1 MPYNIYASSPGI
13 LVTAADYTENPAGPI
28 VLLPYASTI
37 GTTLTVKDAAGL
49 ATALSPITISTI
61 VDAYY
66 ARTLSTS
73 LISSVQITTAG
84 GSVTVA
90 ALQPRTYTLLD
101 APLGSPL
108 IQRRPPNTLRPN
120 YEKISTISTYTVT
133 VLSSLTL
140 EPTVSLDAL
149 LSFTAPATL
158 TADFTSTL
166 ARSAVQTNNL
176 YSASSVNPFS
186 FLSTGSISTN
196 TLFVSTFIGAGSY
209 TTSNYT
215 GVGTYDI
222 CGTTLTTVG
231 GNYSTV
237 RGGTLITDDSFRVGG
252 DSVVRG
258 PMSTLGAF
266 VVYGS
271 GGLSIRDNFTT
282 QNLSVGAH
290 VVRGQATHASNLF
303 VASTS
308 ILSTLSVHSSAAY
321 TSSIGIGEPLGAQS
335 QPWDVSGSMFV
346 SAELRNAGTLS
357 TILVS
362 TASLIGSTFTLFDR
376 GSNIFSPLYVQ
387 GTNLFYAGTQVG
399 SAGATDYT
407 SSQTRVS
414 SFLSTKN
421 LYASTAFVGPSTYR
435 TTFNLE
441 VNGGIKITD
450 TPGAR
455 LRVAGGAGSG
465 TTTLA
470 WSEDGITWNTAS
482 AGSGFTDATYGLAWN
497 GRQWLALGKDS
508 GNQTIEVSLDGKSW
522 SASGVTGAF
531 TGEGHAA
538 AWNGS
543 RWVAV
548 GQGTGTTTIKTSTDG
563 YTWTNAASGGFS
575 NFGYDVAWNG
585 RLWLAV
591 GDSNTNSHS
600 IQYSYDASNWSNA
613 TSGSFDLSGSALAWN
628 GRIWV
633 AVGSATTLNAR
644 IKWSANGLTWTD
656 SSGSTAFSGFGTDV
670 VWSGQVFHATGSD
683 TTAANCIKFSYDGSI
698 WSNSVAAPFTGNAN
712 AITYDGDKWIAAG
725 TDSTATSQIDYSY
738 NGRSWTTATGPPF
751 TANGGAFAVAY
762 GYDIVPRLQVAGLE
776 FYDGVQP
783 FLRSTNTI
791 FTQGV
796 RFTSTGTTITHS
808 TSMVINNTLFI
819 NPPTGVSINIDP
831 SFVGSSIALLVYGST
846 FSRNATPLKIGG
858 GSWISVSDGR
868 FKDNI
873 PMPNMMISCMEKL
886 DNLKPKEYKMKNAP
900 SYVNPGAIARRNEYV
915 QALKAD
921 NTPTRNYT
929 IEKMN
934 DIKHKL
940 ITIDITKA
948 EEVEKELG
956 FVAEDVAVAIPE
968 AIEPIEIDGQSYLG
982 LNYEQ
987 IQMVHLATTHALMST
1002 MEIQESTLK
1011 GQDGTIELL
1020 YANYNLL
1027 RDLLQL

>member
-13 LVTAADYTENPAGPI
+13 LITAADFTENPTGPV

-37 GTTLTVKDAAGL
+37 GATLTVKDAAGL
-49 ATALSPITISTI
+49 ASASAPITVSTI
-61 VDAYY
+61 VDSYY

-84 GSVTVA
+84 GSATVA

-101 APLGSPL
+101 GSL
-108 IQRRPPNTLRPN
+108 IQRRAPDTLRPN
-120 YEKISTISTYTVT
+120 YEQISTLSTYTVS

-140 EPTVSLDAL
+140 QPTVSLDAL
-149 LSFTAPATL
+149 LSFTAPASL

-166 ARSAVQTNNL
+166 ARSAVQTSNL

-196 TLFVSTFIGAGSY
+196 TLFVSTFSGTGLY
-209 TTSNYT
+209 TASNYT

-222 CGTTLTTVG
+222 CGTALTTVG

-237 RGGTLITDDSFRVGG
+237 RGGTLTTDASFRVGG
-252 DSVVRG
+252 DTVVRG
-258 PMSTLGAF
+258 PMSTLGGF
-266 VVYGS
+266 IVYGG
-271 GGLSIRDNFTT
+271 GGLSIKDDFTT

-290 VVRGQATHASNLF
+290 VVLGQATHASNLY

-321 TSSIGIGEPLGAQS
+321 TSSIGIGEPLGAQT
-335 QPWDVSGSMFV
+335 QPWDVSGTMFV

-357 TILVS
+357 TIIVS
-362 TASLIGSTFTLFDR
+362 TASLLGSTFALFDR
-376 GSNIFSPLYVQ
+376 GSNIFSPLYIQ
-387 GTNLFYAGTQVG
+387 GTNLYYAGTQVG
-399 SAGATDYT
+399 AGGGGSADYT
-407 SSQTRVS
+407 SNQTTVS

-421 LYASTAFVGPSTYR
+421 LYASSAFIGPSTYR

-450 TPGAR
+450 TSGIR

-470 WSEDGITWNTAS
+470 WSENGITWNTAS
-482 AGSGFTDATYGLAWN
+482 AGGFTDAAYGLGWN
-497 GRQWLALGKDS
+497 GRQWLALGKDT
-508 GNQTIEVSLDGKSW
+508 GGQTIEVSADGKSW

-548 GQGTGTTTIKTSTDG
+548 GAGSGTTTIKTSTDG
-563 YTWTNAASGGFS
+563 YTWTDAASGGFS
-575 NFGYDVAWNG
+575 NYGYDVAWNG
-585 RLWLAV
+585 RLWVAV
-591 GDSNTNSHS
+591 GDSNTSAHS

-613 TSGSFDLSGSALAWN
+613 TSGSFDLSGGALAWN

-633 AVGSATTLNAR
+633 AVGSASNVNAR
-644 IKWSANGLTWTD
+644 IKFSADGLTWTD

-683 TTAANCIKFSYDGSI
+683 ATAANRIKFSYDGSL
-698 WSNSVAAPFTGNAN
+698 WSNSVGGTFTGNAN
-712 AITYDGDKWIAAG
+712 AITYDGDKWIVAG
-725 TDSTATSQIDYSY
+725 TDSTAANQIDYSY
-738 NGRSWTTATGPPF
+738 NGRSWSATTGVPF
-751 TANGGAFAVAY
+751 TAGGGAFALAY
-762 GYDIVPRLQVAGLE
+762 GYDVVPRLKVADLE

-783 FLRSTNTI
+783 YLRSTNTI
-791 FTQGV
+791 FTQPT
-796 RFTSTGTTITHS
+796 RFTSTGTTISHS

-819 NPPTGVSINIDP
+819 HPPTGVSINVDP

-846 FSRNATPLKIGG
+846 FSRNATPLKLGG

-873 PMPNMMISCMEKL
+873 PIVNPMATFMEKL
-886 DNLKPKEYKMKNAP
+886 DCLKPKEYKMKNAP
-900 SYVNPGAIARRNEYV
+900 SYVNPAAIARRNEYV

-921 NTPTRNYT
+921 TTPNGVYT
-929 IEKMN
+929 IEKMA
-934 DIKHKL
+934 DIKNKL
-940 ITIDITKA
+940 ITIDMTKP

-956 FVAEDVAVAIPE
+956 FVAEDVAITIPE
-968 AIEPIEIDGQSYLG
+968 AIEPIQIDGQSYLG

-1011 GQDGTIELL
+1011 GQDGTIETL

-1027 RDLLQL
+1027 RDLLNP

>member
-1 MPYNIYASSPGI
+1 
-13 LVTAADYTENPAGPI
+13 
-28 VLLPYASTI
+28 
-37 GTTLTVKDAAGL
+37 
-49 ATALSPITISTI
+49 
-61 VDAYY
+61 
-66 ARTLSTS
+66 
-73 LISSVQITTAG
+73 
-84 GSVTVA
+84 
-90 ALQPRTYTLLD
+90 
-101 APLGSPL
+101 
-108 IQRRPPNTLRPN
+108 
-120 YEKISTISTYTVT
+120 
-133 VLSSLTL
+133 
-140 EPTVSLDAL
+140 
-149 LSFTAPATL
+149 
-158 TADFTSTL
+158 
-166 ARSAVQTNNL
+166 
-176 YSASSVNPFS
+176 
-186 FLSTGSISTN
+186 
-196 TLFVSTFIGAGSY
+196 
-209 TTSNYT
+209 
-215 GVGTYDI
+215 
-222 CGTTLTTVG
+222 
-231 GNYSTV
+231 
-237 RGGTLITDDSFRVGG
+237 
-252 DSVVRG
+252 
-258 PMSTLGAF
+258 
-266 VVYGS
+266 
-271 GGLSIRDNFTT
+271 
-282 QNLSVGAH
+282 
-290 VVRGQATHASNLF
+290 
-303 VASTS
+303 
-308 ILSTLSVHSSAAY
+308 
-321 TSSIGIGEPLGAQS
+321 
-335 QPWDVSGSMFV
+335 MFV

-376 GSNIFSPLYVQ
+376 TSNIFSPLYVQ
-387 GTNLFYAGTQVG
+387 GTNLYYAGTQVG
-399 SAGATDYT
+399 SAGSADYT
-407 SSQTRVS
+407 TAQTTVS

-421 LYASTAFVGPSTYR
+421 LYASSAFVGPSTYR

-450 TPGAR
+450 ISAAR

-470 WSEDGITWNTAS
+470 WSENGITWNTAS

-548 GQGTGTTTIKTSTDG
+548 GQGNNVASIKTSTDG
-563 YTWTNAASGGFS
+563 YTWTNAQTGGF
-575 NFGYDVAWNG
+575 NTIGYDVAWNG
-585 RLWLAV
+585 RLWVAV
-591 GDSNTNSHS
+591 GDAGGGRNS
-600 IQYSYDASNWSNA
+600 IQYSYDASNWTNA
-613 TSGSFDLSGSALAWN
+613 PTGSFDLSGSALAWN

-633 AVGSATTLNAR
+633 ATGAATTLNAR
-644 IKWSANGLTWTD
+644 IKWSADGLTWTD
-656 SSGSTAFSGFGTDV
+656 SSGSSAFSGFGTDV

-683 TTAANCIKFSYDGSI
+683 ATPANRIKFSYDGSL
-698 WSNSVAAPFTGNAN
+698 WSNSVGTTFTSNAN

-738 NGRSWTTATGPPF
+738 NGRSWTTATGPAF
-751 TANGGAFAVAY
+751 TANGGAYALAY
-762 GYDIVPRLQVAGLE
+762 GYDVVPRLQVAGLE

-796 RFTSTGTTITHS
+796 RFTSTGTTISHS
-808 TSMVINNTLFI
+808 TSMVLNNTLFI
-819 NPPTGVSINIDP
+819 HPPTGVSINIDP

-846 FSRNATPLKIGG
+846 FSRNATPLKLGG

-868 FKDNI
+868 FKDGI
-873 PMPNMMISCMEKL
+873 PIPNMMMSCMEKL

-900 SYVNPGAIARRNEYV
+900 SYVNPTAIARRNQYV

-921 NTPTRNYT
+921 NTPTKNYT
-929 IEKMN
+929 IDKVN

-940 ITIDITKA
+940 VTIDMTKA

-968 AIEPIEIDGQSYLG
+968 AIEPIEIDGQTYLG

-1027 RDLLQL
+1027 RDLLQP